1 MVYQIGGL
9 SVGANNDSAGSFQ
22 LLAGLGQ
29 VLGVALGTYDRA
41 DSGDV
46 TALARS
52 DLLGLGNGSGELL
65 GGVGIGAVAD
75 NAVAL
80 QNSQGGIMSITQD
93 TLAAQGQVNSS
104 SPKSMQVFSLYS
116 AVRGFSILSSGLRG
130 ILE

>member
-80 QNSQGGIMSITQD
+80 QNSQGGS
-93 TLAAQGQVNSS
+93 
-104 SPKSMQVFSLYS
+104 
-116 AVRGFSILSSGLRG
+116 
-130 ILE
+130 